1 MSAVRKE
8 ERPVRRAVSAMIW
21 ALALA
26 APVLVQVLMVAML
39 AENGLEG
46 PFGRMATVE
55 FFVLLQIAAGLGC
68 AVLLGL
74 ARLAAGR
81 WGRVLPVCIVL
92 FATLAVEDAALYVVA
107 YPPV

>member
-1 MSAVRKE
+1 MRCFVAAALRTTAV
-8 ERPVRRAVSAMIW
+8 
-21 ALALA
+21 A
-26 APVLVQVLMVAML
+26 APLVVQILMVAML

-55 FFVLLQIAAGLGC
+55 FFLLLQVAAGLAG

-81 WGRVLPVCIVL
+81 WGQILPVCVVF
-92 FATLAVEDAALYVVA
+92 FATLAVEDAVLYLVALS
-107 YPPV
+107 PV